1 MFIEENRVDNASNKR
16 GHDGNQAYES
26 ENKELEVDS
35 GDVGAKANGETVKG
49 LDSLAT
55 TVIVSETVGDEIV
68 YMITEDEL
76 VGTSFLIF
84 ICHILCFCLSFLL
97 FLEAIGA
104 RDEMT

>member
-1 MFIEENRVDNASNKR
+1 MPKLTKSPSTKVFQNYGMCIEENRVDNASNKR

-35 GDVGAKANGETVKG
+35 GDVGEKANGETVKG
-49 LDSLAT
+49 LNSLAT

-76 VGTSFLIF
+76 VGTSF
-84 ICHILCFCLSFLL
+84 
-97 FLEAIGA
+97 
-104 RDEMT
+104 